1 MSTSSCGSPSARAAD
16 PARSAERPPLD
27 VAVVGLGRAGV
38 ELARAVTAVPHL
50 RLAAGVV
57 STPAKVGVDVGR
69 LTGTAENGVLATSDL
84 DAVLRDPAIGCVLHA
99 GLGDPSDVAAVL
111 GRCADH
117 GKDAITVSGL
127 VHPRTALGPDGFERL
142 RARAIAGGARLVGTG
157 VNPGFVLDVLP
168 VVWGSMVTQVR
179 HVRAVRVSEIGAW
192 GDGIL
197 AELGVGRPVAE
208 VVDVSPLSVA
218 ESLAVIVDGLGLEI
232 DAIDEQVRP
241 IAAERRREHG
251 GRAVEVGRCAGF
263 RRIATATA
271 GGTVV
276 AEIEWIALLGM
287 TPDDEHQETASLR
300 IEGESVVE
308 AEARGTFF
316 GDPYPSTAARA
327 VRSIGPLAA
336 MPPGLYRPDQLA
348 VSVR

>member
-1 MSTSSCGSPSARAAD
+1 VSTSSSGSPSAEAAD
-16 PARSAERPPLD
+16 PVRRPGRTPID

-38 ELARAVTAVPHL
+38 ELARAVAADPFL

-57 STPAKVGVDVGR
+57 QSPEKVDVDVGR
-69 LTGTAENGVLATSDL
+69 LTGTAETGVLATADL

-127 VHPRTALGPDGFERL
+127 VHPLTALGPVGYERL
-142 RARAIAGGARLVGTG
+142 RSRAIDGGARLVGTG

-208 VVDVSPLSVA
+208 VVDSSPLSVA
-218 ESLAVIVDGLGLEI
+218 ESLAVIVDGLGLDV

-241 IAAERRREHG
+241 IAADRRREHG
-251 GRAVEVGRCAGF
+251 TRAVDVGRCAGF
-263 RRIATATA
+263 RRLATATLR
-271 GGTVV
+271 GTVV
-276 AEIEWIALLGM
+276 AEIEWVALLGM
-287 TPDDEHQETASLR
+287 TADDEHQETASLR

-327 VRSIGPLAA
+327 VHSIGPLAA